1 MDTTR
6 INISIP
12 VEFYNELVS
21 KLPVRRRSQFIVSAV
36 KDKLKKL
43 PVQENRTYAQKIKK
57 FAAVISAKDH
67 PEWKDSD
74 SIIDWVNKNRS
85 QSIPRV

>member
-21 KLPVRRRSQFIVSAV
+21 KLPVRERSRFIVSAV

-43 PVQENRTYAQKIKK
+43 PVTRIRTYAQRMKK
-57 FAAVISAKDH
+57 FAGVIPAKDH
-67 PEWKDSD
+67 PEWKDND
-74 SIIDWVNKNRS
+74 SIIDWVNKSRS